1 MGLGTDAVP
10 TNLAPRGGHAARS
23 WTHSLRSLR
32 RRDLWRRLYAPF
44 EVADFVTVISCVLL
58 CTALVFVVYFFSVRG
73 AYLSNPER
81 LLVALL
87 AVAILI
93 AIGFAGVALQRHRAV
108 LAARAAEHSFRELY
122 ENISEGV
129 FRSTIEGRM
138 ISANPA
144 LVRLNGY
151 GTEAELI
158 RNCNDIAKEWY
169 VDPNRRGE
177 IHEMLLKDG
186 KVTGVVSE
194 IYRHKT
200 RERIW
205 IEENVRL
212 VRDKVTGE
220 PLYYD
225 GTLREVTETM
235 RRLELQDRY
244 NKIASIVS
252 ACLYQHRA
260 TPDGKATMP
269 YASIGLQHIFGVD
282 PEAVAKDASI
292 LAARIHPD
300 DLDRIA
306 ASLKYSSETLSVW
319 QCEYRVCI
327 PGEKTKW
334 VLAHSVPERE
344 PDGSTLWHGY
354 IMDVSERKH
363 SEAKIYELAYFDP
376 LTKLPNRT
384 MLRDQL
390 RKALG
395 AKRHG
400 RYGAVLFVDLDH
412 FKVLNDTKGHHVGDM
427 LLCEVAQRVRC
438 CVREDDL
445 VARLGGD
452 EFIVLLD
459 GLSTDASRAIARVQ
473 AVCEQILSTIDQ
485 PFQIV
490 DESFQTTASIGAALF
505 HADDEDLD
513 EVLKRADLAMYEA
526 KAAGRGRIRFF
537 RAEMQT
543 AAAERLALTSD
554 LRRAHADGHLTLHY
568 QPQVDASGRWLGAEA
583 LIRWN
588 HPTRGLISAA
598 EFIPLAEQSGFM
610 ATIDKWVLQSA
621 CATLKGWDDMATR
634 DLQLAVNVG
643 AHQLGGADFTAIV
656 EETIESTGS
665 DPTRLVLELT
675 EHVMLADI
683 DAVAGTM
690 QRLKKLGVRFA
701 LDDFGTGYS
710 SLAYLKRLPFDTLK
724 IDRSFVRDIE
734 TDPNDREI
742 VQTIM
747 NIARSMKIDVIAEG
761 VETPMQALLLRQF
774 GCHMFQGYHYARPKP
789 LDDFLIE
796 LRNARAGGLTAKKP
810 ASAAH

>member
-1 MGLGTDAVP
+1 M
-10 TNLAPRGGHAARS
+10 
-23 WTHSLRSLR
+23 
-32 RRDLWRRLYAPF
+32 
-44 EVADFVTVISCVLL
+44 
-58 CTALVFVVYFFSVRG
+58 
-73 AYLSNPER
+73 
-81 LLVALL
+81 
-87 AVAILI
+87 
-93 AIGFAGVALQRHRAV
+93 ALQRQRA
-108 LAARAAEHSFRELY
+108 LLSARAAELSFRELY

-129 FRSTIEGRM
+129 FRSTLGGRM

-151 GTEAELI
+151 ATEEELI
-158 RNCNDIAKEWY
+158 VGCNDIAKEWY
-169 VDPNRRGE
+169 VDPNRRAE
-177 IHEMLLKDG
+177 LHQMLLKEG
-186 KVTGVVSE
+186 RINGAISE

-205 IEENVRL
+205 IEESIRL
-212 VRDKVTGE
+212 VRDKATGE

-244 NKIASIVS
+244 NKIASVVS

-260 TPDGKATMP
+260 RPDGTSCMP
-269 YASIGLQHIFGVD
+269 YASVGLHHIFGVP
-282 PEAVAKDASI
+282 PEAVIEDASI

-306 ASLKYSSETLSVW
+306 ASLKYSSESLTVW
-319 QCEYRVCI
+319 QCEYRVCQ
-327 PGEKTKW
+327 PAEKTKW
-334 VLAHSVPERE
+334 VFAHAMPERE

-354 IMDVSERKH
+354 IMDVSERKQ
-363 SEAKIYELAYFDP
+363 SEATIYELAYFDP

-384 MLRDQL
+384 MLREQL
-390 RKALG
+390 RKAL
-395 AKRHG
+395 ATERHG
-400 RYGAVLFVDLDH
+400 RHGAVLFVDLDH

-427 LLCEVAQRVRC
+427 LLCEVAGRIRS

-459 GLSTDASRAIARVQ
+459 GLSTDPSRAVARVQ
-473 AVCEQILSTIDQ
+473 SVCELVLAAIDQ
-485 PFQIV
+485 PFQL
-490 DESFQTTASIGAALF
+490 DDDRFQTTASIGAALF
-505 HADDEDLD
+505 QADNQDLD

-526 KAAGRGRIRFF
+526 KAAGRGRVRFF
-537 RAEMQT
+537 QSEMQA

-554 LRRAHADGHLTLHY
+554 LRRAHADGHLMLHY
-568 QPQVDASGRWLGAEA
+568 QPQVDSAGHWVGAEA

-588 HPTRGLISAA
+588 HPTRGPISAA

-610 ATIDKWVLQSA
+610 ATIDKWVLRNA
-621 CATLKGWDDMATR
+621 CATLKTWDSDLTR

-643 AHQLGGADFTAIV
+643 AHQLSSADFVGLVEEILATTGAD
-656 EETIESTGS
+656 
-665 DPTRLVLELT
+665 PKRLVLELT

-683 DAVAGTM
+683 ERVVETM
-690 QRLKKLGVRFA
+690 RRLKETGVRFA

-710 SLAYLKRLPFDTLK
+710 SLSYLKRLPFDTLK

-742 VQTIM
+742 VQTIL
-747 NIARSMKIDVIAEG
+747 NIARSMKVSVVAEG
-761 VETPMQALLLRQF
+761 VETRMQALLLRQF
-774 GCHMFQGYHYARPKP
+774 GCHVFQGYLYAKPKA
-789 LDDFLIE
+789 LDDFLDE
-796 LRNARAGGLTAKKP
+796 LRGSRSETQSGARLSVTV
-810 ASAAH
+810 

>member
-1 MGLGTDAVP
+1 MRSRIQSLG
-10 TNLAPRGGHAARS
+10 PRRG
-23 WTHSLRSLR
+23 
-32 RRDLWRRLYAPF
+32 LWRRLYSPF
-44 EVADFVTVISCVLL
+44 EVADFVTVIACVLL
-58 CTALVFVVYFFSVRG
+58 CVALVFVVYFSSVHS
-73 AYLSNPER
+73 AELSNPER

-87 AVAILI
+87 AVSILI
-93 AIGFAGVALQRHRAV
+93 ALGFAAVALQRHRAV
-108 LAARAAEHSFRELY
+108 LAARAAELSFRELY

-129 FRSTIEGRM
+129 FRSTLDGRM

-151 GTEAELI
+151 ETEEELI
-158 RNCNDIAKEWY
+158 ENCKDIAREWY
-169 VDPNRRGE
+169 VDPGRRAE
-177 IHEMLLKDG
+177 IHEMLLKQG
-186 KVTGVVSE
+186 RVTGIVSE
-194 IYRHKT
+194 IYRHRT

-205 IEENVRL
+205 IEESVRL
-212 VRDKVTGE
+212 VHDKVTGE

-225 GTLREVTETM
+225 GTLRDVTETM

-260 TPDGKATMP
+260 RPDGTASMP
-269 YASIGLQHIFGVD
+269 YASIGLQHIFGVAPD
-282 PEAVAKDASI
+282 KVAADASI

-300 DLDRIA
+300 DLDRITA
-306 ASLKYSSETLSVW
+306 TLGYSSETLTVW
-319 QCEYRVCI
+319 QCEYRVCV
-327 PGEKTKW
+327 PGEATKW
-334 VLAHSVPERE
+334 VLAHAVPERE

-354 IMDVSERKH
+354 IMDVSERKQ

-390 RKALG
+390 RKALS

-400 RYGAVLFVDLDH
+400 RHGAVLFIDLDH
-412 FKVLNDTKGHHVGDM
+412 FKVLNDTKGHHVGD
-427 LLCEVAQRVRC
+427 LLICEVAERVRSC
-438 CVREDDL
+438 ARQDDL

-459 GLSTDASRAIARVQ
+459 GLSTDISRAISRVQ
-473 AVCEQILSTIDQ
+473 AVCEQILASIDQ
-485 PFQIV
+485 PFQIAE
-490 DESFQTTASIGAALF
+490 ESFQTTASIGAALF
-505 HADDEDLD
+505 HADNEDLD

-537 RAEMQT
+537 RAEMQ
-543 AAAERLALTSD
+543 AAAADRLALTSD

-568 QPQVDASGRWLGAEA
+568 QPQVDGSGRWRGAEA

-588 HPTRGLISAA
+588 HPARGPISAA

-610 ATIDKWVLQSA
+610 ATIDRWVLHSA
-621 CATLKGWDDMATR
+621 CATLKDWNDDLTR
-634 DLQLAVNVG
+634 ELQLAVNVG
-643 AHQLGGADFTAIV
+643 AHQLGSAEFATLV
-656 EETIESTGS
+656 EETLAVTGA
-665 DPTRLVLELT
+665 DPNRLVLELT

-683 DAVAGTM
+683 DAVVGTM
-690 QRLKKLGVRFA
+690 QRLKALGVRFA

-710 SLAYLKRLPFDTLK
+710 SLSYLKRLPFDTLK
-724 IDRSFVRDIE
+724 IDQSFVHDIE

-747 NIARSMKIDVIAEG
+747 NIARSMKISVIAEG

-774 GCHMFQGYHYARPKP
+774 GCHIFQGYYFAKP
-789 LDDFLIE
+789 QPLEKFLAE
-796 LRNARAGGLTAKKP
+796 LRNKRLAGFPAKQPMSAR
-810 ASAAH
+810 S

>member
-1 MGLGTDAVP
+1 MGTDALP
-10 TNLAPRGGHAARS
+10 TKTAPGENGRARS
-23 WTHSLRSLR
+23 WTQNLRVPG
-32 RRDLWRRLYAPF
+32 RRDLWRKLYAPF
-44 EVADFVTVISCVLL
+44 EVADFVTLISCVLL
-58 CTALVFVVYFFSVRG
+58 CAALVFVIYFSSVHG
-73 AYLSNPER
+73 AELSNPEQ

-87 AVAILI
+87 AVSILI
-93 AIGFAGVALQRHRAV
+93 AMGFASVALQRHRAV
-108 LAARAAEHSFRELY
+108 LAARTAEQGFRELY

-129 FRSTIEGRM
+129 FRSTLDGRM

-151 GTEAELI
+151 ETEEQLI
-158 RNCNDIAKEWY
+158 RNCNDIAREWY
-169 VDPNRRGE
+169 VDPKRRAE
-177 IHEMLLKDG
+177 IHQMLLENG
-186 KVTGVVSE
+186 TVTGVVSE
-194 IYRHKT
+194 IYRHNT

-205 IEENVRL
+205 IEESVRL

-220 PLYYD
+220 PIYYD

-252 ACLYQHRA
+252 ACLYQHRL
-260 TPDGKATMP
+260 TPDGTAGMP
-269 YASIGLQHIFGVD
+269 YASVGLQHIFGVP

-292 LAARIHPD
+292 LAERIHPD
-300 DLDRIA
+300 DLDRIKA
-306 ASLKYSSETLSVW
+306 TLGYSSETLTVW

-334 VLAHSVPERE
+334 VLAHAVPERE

-354 IMDVSERKH
+354 IMDVSERKQ

-390 RKALG
+390 RKALT

-400 RYGAVLFVDLDH
+400 RHGAVLFIDLDH

-427 LLCEVAQRVRC
+427 LLCEVAGRVRSC
-438 CVREDDL
+438 ARQDDL

-459 GLSTDASRAIARVQ
+459 GLSTDASRAVARVQ
-473 AVCEQILSTIDQ
+473 AVCEQILSVIDQ
-485 PFQIV
+485 PFQIA
-490 DESFQTTASIGAALF
+490 DENFQTTASIGAALF
-505 HADDEDLD
+505 HTDSEDLD

-543 AAAERLALTSD
+543 AAADRLALTSD

-568 QPQVDASGRWLGAEA
+568 QPQVDTTGRWLGAEA
-583 LIRWN
+583 LIRWI
-588 HPTRGLISAA
+588 HPIRGPISAA

-610 ATIDKWVLQSA
+610 MTIDKWVLQNA
-621 CATLKGWDDMATR
+621 CATLMGWNDELTR

-643 AHQLGGADFTAIV
+643 AHQLGSADFAAIV
-656 EETIESTGS
+656 EETLASTGA
-665 DPTRLVLELT
+665 DPKRLVLELT

-683 DAVAGTM
+683 DEVVRTM
-690 QRLKKLGVRFA
+690 QRLKQLGVRFA

-710 SLAYLKRLPFDTLK
+710 SLSYLKRLPFDTLK
-724 IDRSFVRDIE
+724 IDKSFVRDIE

-747 NIARSMKIDVIAEG
+747 NIARSMKISVIAEG

-774 GCHMFQGYHYARPKP
+774 GCHIFQGYYYARPKP
-789 LDDFLIE
+789 LADFLVE
-796 LRNARAGGLTAKKP
+796 LRAAQP
-810 ASAAH
+810 DVSAAKQSLSA